1 MTGPSLEIAVQALQ
15 WGPTS
20 RFASVVIVELILQR
34 RFRDMKIYRTDKSPQ
49 IVRIRNLKF
58 TFHRPKIQDMFPKG
72 TRHVWAPEVS

>member
-1 MTGPSLEIAVQALQ
+1 
-15 WGPTS
+15 
-20 RFASVVIVELILQR
+20 LQR